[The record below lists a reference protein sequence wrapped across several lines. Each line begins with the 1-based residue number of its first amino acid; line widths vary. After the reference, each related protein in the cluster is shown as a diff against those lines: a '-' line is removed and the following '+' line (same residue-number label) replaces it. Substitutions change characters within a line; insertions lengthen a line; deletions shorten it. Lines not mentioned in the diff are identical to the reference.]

1 MAGGKE
7 TPRQKMIGMMYLV
20 LTALLALNVSKQVL
34 DAFVAIEEN
43 TQKSSITHLDR
54 GNSAKSDLS
63 GELADKTNPIEK
75 IKKIKYYLGIID
87 QIDAETAKRIK
98 EIDDL
103 KLNILKES
111 GEDITKIKDKDKES
125 IVWVPYSKANPLLP
139 TRLNLMAVQAK
150 DQYDV
155 PMHIIVGEEIKN
167 PKGDGLKL
175 WNSYNDFR
183 NTVCKLVGTYKIGT
197 KGYTLNPTN
206 INKFKDNDDLAKQVD
221 IMFAKNKVNIN
232 DDGEVIKNIYMEL
245 TKPERVD
252 MDEEKGVHWIGKTF
266 DHAPLVGAIASLTA
280 LQQEILA
287 ARASAVAHIKSRV
300 STGEYSFNKI
310 VGLAYGP
317 AVANSG
323 DEVELKVMMAAFDTD
338 NQPTVTGP
346 GAITVADGQGIVK
359 VRVSGGAEMPVSGTV
374 SIKNKS
380 GATKTEKWTHTIKI
394 MKPQGT
400 VSLPDLRVLYRGY
413 SNMVEAVASGYDQ
426 TTISGAGVSLSKS
439 GAQWVATP
447 GPGKT
452 CSISVFGK
460 NSITNKSVNLGS
472 FTFDIKSMPKAEI
485 YWGKASDGEKVS
497 SRTAKNLYAGYGE
510 AIPLTKAKFN
520 VTQWAMSIP
529 GAPKTVVGQGSTLSD
544 EAMRYLKAAPAGS
557 QVMFSC
563 VYSGTGVSNKTA
575 TSAFK
580 L

>member
-1 MAGGKE
+1 
-7 TPRQKMIGMMYLV
+7 MI
-20 LTALLALNVSKQVL
+20 
-34 DAFVAIEEN
+34 
-43 TQKSSITHLDR
+43 
-54 GNSAKSDLS
+54 
-63 GELADKTNPIEK
+63 
-75 IKKIKYYLGIID
+75 
-87 QIDAETAKRIK
+87 
-98 EIDDL
+98 
-103 KLNILKES
+103 
-111 GEDITKIKDKDKES
+111 
-125 IVWVPYSKANPLLP
+125 
-139 TRLNLMAVQAK
+139 
-150 DQYDV
+150 
-155 PMHIIVGEEIKN
+155 
-167 PKGDGLKL
+167 
-175 WNSYNDFR
+175 
-183 NTVCKLVGTYKIGT
+183 
-197 KGYTLNPTN
+197 
-206 INKFKDNDDLAKQVD
+206 
-221 IMFAKNKVNIN
+221 AKNKVNVN
-232 DDGEVIKNIYMEL
+232 DDGEVLKNIYMEL

-252 MDEEKGVHWIGKTF
+252 MDEEKAVHWIGKTF
-266 DHAPLVGAIASLTA
+266 DHAPLVGAVASLTA
-280 LQQEILA
+280 MQQEILA
-287 ARASAVAHIKSRV
+287 ARATAVAHIKSRV

-346 GAITVADGQGIVK
+346 GAITVADGQGVVK

-426 TTISGAGVSLSKS
+426 TTISGSGVTLSKS

-447 GPGKT
+447 GAGKT

>member
-1 MAGGKE
+1 
-7 TPRQKMIGMMYLV
+7 
-20 LTALLALNVSKQVL
+20 
-34 DAFVAIEEN
+34 
-43 TQKSSITHLDR
+43 
-54 GNSAKSDLS
+54 
-63 GELADKTNPIEK
+63 
-75 IKKIKYYLGIID
+75 
-87 QIDAETAKRIK
+87 
-98 EIDDL
+98 
-103 KLNILKES
+103 
-111 GEDITKIKDKDKES
+111 
-125 IVWVPYSKANPLLP
+125 
-139 TRLNLMAVQAK
+139 
-150 DQYDV
+150 
-155 PMHIIVGEEIKN
+155 
-167 PKGDGLKL
+167 
-175 WNSYNDFR
+175 
-183 NTVCKLVGTYKIGT
+183 
-197 KGYTLNPTN
+197 
-206 INKFKDNDDLAKQVD
+206 
-221 IMFAKNKVNIN
+221 
-232 DDGEVIKNIYMEL
+232 
-245 TKPERVD
+245 